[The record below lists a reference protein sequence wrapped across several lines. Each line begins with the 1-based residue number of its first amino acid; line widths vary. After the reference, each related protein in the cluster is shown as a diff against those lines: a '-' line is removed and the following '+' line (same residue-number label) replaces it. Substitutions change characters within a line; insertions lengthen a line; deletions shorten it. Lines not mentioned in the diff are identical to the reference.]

1 MAILLGALFVL
12 GQETGPNM
20 LTYHVDV
27 VFIMIFT
34 IIIGNLIGSRLV
46 MQGGGALANADDA
59 RRAASAARAAGPIG
73 CPVQPR
79 AEVCVSAEDTASI
92 LP

>member
-34 IIIGNLIGSRLV
+34 IIIGNFIRMLGDMFLINPLSRTAGIRGSVLL
-46 MQGGGALANADDA
+46 ALE
-59 RRAASAARAAGPIG
+59 S
-73 CPVQPR
+73 
-79 AEVCVSAEDTASI
+79 
-92 LP
+92 